1 MDLEEM
7 KAMWQQQD
15 KLLQE
20 NKMLNEKLV
29 THLLQNKSGNAVT
42 RMLNAEYFGAALC
55 GILTLFLVLRPGVV
69 TVSVLLAISYI
80 LSLAFIVAS
89 LVLSFYKI
97 KMLRAIDFTRN
108 SVATT
113 AEQVNKFRLFINKER
128 VAGLLMMPVLLIT
141 FMAVVTYYVD
151 GQDMYQHFTYGLWRL
166 AIACPLAI
174 AGALILY
181 RTLYFNNIKEI
192 NANLEEVKHFKN
204 EH

>member
-29 THLLQNKSGNAVT
+29 THLLQNKSGNAVS

-55 GILTLFLVLRPGVV
+55 GVLTIFLLLRPGVV
-69 TVSVLLAISYI
+69 TVSILLAISYI

-108 SVATT
+108 NVATT
-113 AEQVNKFRLFINKER
+113 AEQVNKFRLFLNKER
-128 VAGLLMMPVLLIT
+128 IIGVALMPILIVA
-141 FMAVVTYYVD
+141 FMAVLTFYME
-151 GQDMYQHFTYGLWRL
+151 GQDMYEHFTYGIWRL
-166 AIACPLAI
+166 AIAFPLAI